1 MGQEKSTT
9 SNTAATFDLD
19 ALERYLR
26 QALSLTSGENDIELE
41 QIIGGLSNPTFFL
54 TLAGKRYVLRK
65 QPAGKLL
72 PSAHAIDREYRV
84 MSALAKT
91 DVPVPDMIH
100 YCTDPDVI
108 GTPFY
113 LMQALEGR
121 VFHDN
126 ALPDLSPTERR
137 DVFAAMNKTLAALH
151 NVDLAEVGLEDFGRM
166 GGFIARQVVRWRGQ
180 YEKGKTRDIPEIPQ
194 LGQWLADNLP
204 EVETT
209 SIAHGD
215 FRLGNLMFHPTEP
228 KVIGVLD
235 WELATLGEPL
245 SDLGYNLMTWIMDQ
259 SEHHGLGGHDLAA
272 LGIPDLYEY
281 VSQYFAN
288 RGLKG
293 SFDPYYTAF
302 AFFRLAVIF
311 EGITSRTKQGNQVA
325 SNSQDL
331 DKYSRI
337 FARHGLVLAGVN

>member
-1 MGQEKSTT
+1 MGKAEQAEP
-9 SNTAATFDLD
+9 FDLRG
-19 ALERYLR
+19 LEAYLR
-26 QALSLTSGENDIELE
+26 RVLELSSAESNMVLE
-41 QIIGGLSNPTFFL
+41 PIIGGLSNPTYFL
-54 TLAGKRYVLRK
+54 TIAGQRYVLRK
-65 QPAGKLL
+65 QPPGNLL

-84 MSALAKT
+84 MNALAAT
-91 DVPVPDMIH
+91 DVPVPKMVH
-100 YCTDPDVI
+100 YCADAMVI

-113 LMQALEGR
+113 LMEALDGR

-126 ALPDLSPTERR
+126 ALPGLSPDQRR
-137 DVFAAMNKTLAALH
+137 DVYVAMNQTLAALH
-151 NVDLAEVGLEDFGRM
+151 NVDPVAVGLSDFGRQ

-194 LGQWLADNLP
+194 LGDWLADNLP
-204 EVETT
+204 QNETT
-209 SIAHGD
+209 TIAHGD
-215 FRLGNLMFHPTEP
+215 FRLGNLMFHPTQA

-245 SDLGYNLMTWIMDQ
+245 SDLGYNLMTWIMDK

-272 LGIPDLYEY
+272 LGIPDLHAY
-281 VSQYFAN
+281 VSQYFAD
-288 RGLKG
+288 RGLTGK
-293 SFDPYYTAF
+293 FEPYYTAF

-311 EGITSRTKQGNQVA
+311 EGITSRGKQGNQVA
-325 SNSQDL
+325 SKSQDL

>member
-1 MGQEKSTT
+1 MGHEKTT
-9 SNTAATFDLD
+9 SPNAAAPFNLD
-19 ALERYLR
+19 TLEAYLR
-26 QALSLTSGENDIELE
+26 RVLSLASGENDIVLE

-54 TLAGKRYVLRK
+54 TLAGQRYVLRK

-91 DVPVPDMIH
+91 DVPVPEMIH
-100 YCTDPDVI
+100 YCTDPKVI

-113 LMQALEGR
+113 LMEALEGR

-126 ALPDLSPTERR
+126 ALPELSPTERR

-151 NVDLAEVGLEDFGRM
+151 DVNLTEVGLTDFGRM
-166 GGFIARQVVRWRGQ
+166 GGFVARQVVRWRGQ
-180 YEKGKTRDIPEIPQ
+180 YEKGKTREIPEIPQ

-209 SIAHGD
+209 TIAHGD

-228 KVIGVLD
+228 TVIGVLD

-272 LGIPDLYEY
+272 LGIPDLHEY

-293 SFDPYYTAF
+293 TFDPYYTAF

-311 EGITSRTKQGNQVA
+311 EGIISRTKQGNQVA
-325 SNSQDL
+325 SKSQDL